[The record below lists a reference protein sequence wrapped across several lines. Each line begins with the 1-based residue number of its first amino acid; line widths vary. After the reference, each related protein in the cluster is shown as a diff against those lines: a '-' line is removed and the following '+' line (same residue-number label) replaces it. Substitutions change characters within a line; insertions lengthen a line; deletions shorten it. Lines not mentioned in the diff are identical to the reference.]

1 VSFSLTILGSSSAVP
16 VSGRSPSAYAV
27 RLHERIFLVDCGE
40 GTQMQLRK
48 FNLSPGKIKH
58 IFISHLHGDHVF
70 GLFGLLSTYKLLDR
84 TAELHIYSNPV
95 LKEILDEHHKYFY
108 QEPFPFPIVFHPFGA
123 GKKQLIFED
132 DQLEVFT
139 IPLKHS
145 IPTCG
150 FLFREKPLLLNLKKE
165 MIAKYRVPPG
175 EMMNIKRGR
184 DFITPEGEQVENK
197 ILTYPPYQPRSIA
210 VCSDTRY
217 TESII
222 PQIYGADILYHE
234 ATYLET
240 MRKRAGETF
249 HSTARQAGMLAKKAN
264 VGKLIIGHFS
274 ARYKEADPVVAEA
287 RKEFPNTFSAEEGDS
302 HKIRQTRT
310 GKEQSSGH

>member
-1 VSFSLTILGSSSAVP
+1 VSFSLTIIGSSSAVP
-16 VSGRSPSAYAV
+16 ASGRFPTAHAV
-27 RLHERIFLVDCGE
+27 KLHERIFLVDCGE

-48 FNLSPGKIKH
+48 FNISPGKINH

-84 TAELHIYSNPV
+84 KTDLHIYSNPL
-95 LKEILDEHHKYFY
+95 LKEIIDEHNKYFY
-108 QEPFPFPIVFHPFGA
+108 QEPFPFNIIFHPFGA

-132 DQLEVFT
+132 DQLEVYT

-145 IPTCG
+145 IPSCG

-165 MIAKYRVPPG
+165 MIAKYRVPLE
-175 EMMNIKRGR
+175 EMLNIKRGL
-184 DFITPEGEQVENK
+184 DFVTPGGDRVENTV
-197 ILTYPPYQPRSIA
+197 LTYPPYRPRSIA

-222 PQIYGADILYHE
+222 PQISGADILYHE
-234 ATYLET
+234 ATYLDS

-249 HSTARQAGMLAKKAN
+249 HSTARQAGMLARKAN
-264 VGKLIIGHFS
+264 VAKLIIGHFS
-274 ARYKEADPVVAEA
+274 ARYKAAEPMVEEA

-302 HKIRQTRT
+302 HKIRQARLS
-310 GKEQSSGH
+310 KE